1 MSKKTVSKVIERA
14 IEAAG
19 SQAELARRMT
29 EIMGKTVKQQHIWN
43 WLKQR
48 SPVPAEYVI
57 PMEKAIE
64 GAVTRHEIRADIYPL
79 EAA

>member
-1 MSKKTVSKVIERA
+1 MKKKPVSKVIERA

-19 SQAELARRMT
+19 SQTELAKRMT
-29 EIMGKTVKQQHIWN
+29 AIMGREVRQQHIFN
-43 WLKQR
+43 WLIQR
-48 SPVPAEYVI
+48 SIIPAEYVI